1 MLNSVKN
8 EGTTSAYIKLFLTN
22 YIVNYLQKFRYLLEL
37 PQEFIN
43 IQHYRINTA
52 ELFWGFFA

>member
-43 IQHYRINTA
+43 I
-52 ELFWGFFA
+52 

>member
-8 EGTTSAYIKLFLTN
+8 EGTTSAHIKLFLTN
-22 YIVNYLQKFRYLLEL
+22 YINYLQKFRYLLEL

-43 IQHYRINTA
+43 I
-52 ELFWGFFA
+52 